1 MEDAEFG
8 LMLAAALDAIHAG
21 EDEWSSHLLHNGNI
35 LALDNDGG
43 FEWTLVL
50 DSPKA
55 KKRRRCNATAAVSE
69 TPKAKKQR
77 IDTKVVA
84 APEKCEKSG
93 ASDESQASD
102 EFEESAQKGCVMT
115 RLLGVTAG
123 ASETSEASQKYVKRG
138 YVIRKP
144 LMVNPYLKCA
154 MNHTDFSMMLGDAIN
169 AMWRGVLHVLSR
181 FSMAFAVGTT
191 HQGPTRSWKPWKLGQ
206 GVREALG
213 SQG

>member
-1 MEDAEFG
+1 MPVLIVSSALRQHVRLERPMEDAEFG

-21 EDEWSSHLLHNGNI
+21 EHEWSSRLLHNGNI

-55 KKRRRCNATAAVSE
+55 KKRRLFNATAAVFE

-84 APEKCEKSG
+84 APEKFKKSG

-102 EFEESAQKGCVMT
+102 EFEESAQKGWAMT
-115 RLLGVTAG
+115 RLLEV
-123 ASETSEASQKYVKRG
+123 R
-138 YVIRKP
+138 P
-144 LMVNPYLKCA
+144 LRRL
-154 MNHTDFSMMLGDAIN
+154 
-169 AMWRGVLHVLSR
+169 
-181 FSMAFAVGTT
+181 
-191 HQGPTRSWKPWKLGQ
+191 RSL
-206 GVREALG
+206 
-213 SQG
+213 